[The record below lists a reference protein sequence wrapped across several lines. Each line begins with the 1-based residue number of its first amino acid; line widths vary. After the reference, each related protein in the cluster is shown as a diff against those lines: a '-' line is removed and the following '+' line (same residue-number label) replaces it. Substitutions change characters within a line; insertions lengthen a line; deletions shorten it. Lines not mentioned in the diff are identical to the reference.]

1 MKRTLALITVL
12 LSMLILAGSV
22 AAQEKVPAAELA
34 DKLRLQ
40 LLELHEKEGRLRL
53 QADQLVEE
61 LKPENIERALVG
73 IGSTKPEELREFRRR
88 RLSLEKDS
96 VLAQLDI
103 VQKMRATL
111 ELEIASAEVR
121 AYQESAAPTPLP
133 TRQTFFAKSLPSV
146 PDALTA
152 FASAILVMFGG
163 VAVMAYL
170 TRRRV

>member
-1 MKRTLALITVL
+1 MKRTFILTTVL
-12 LSMLILAGSV
+12 LSMLVLAAPA
-22 AAQEKVPAAELA
+22 AAQEKVPAVELA

-53 QADQLVEE
+53 RAEQLEEE
-61 LKPENIERALVG
+61 LKPENIERALAG

-111 ELEIASAEVR
+111 ELEIANADVR

-133 TRQTFFAKSLPSV
+133 TRQTFFAKSLPSI

-152 FASAILVMFGG
+152 FATAVLAMFGG